1 MHALII
7 EDERLS
13 ADRLKVLINKI
24 DPDIQIL
31 DVLDSVSSARN
42 WFRDN
47 SPPDILFLDIQ
58 LNDGLGF
65 DVLTEMKIEVPV
77 IFTTAYDNYAIKAFK
92 FNSIDY
98 LLKPIDESDL
108 QHSIEKLRAQ
118 DRPAETA
125 NTNSVGQDFGQLKK
139 ILTGDFKKRF
149 LVKLGDQY
157 RSVNI
162 AEVGYF
168 HYHDGMTYLV
178 ANDGKKYPV
187 DYTMDHIESLLHPLE
202 FFRINRKL
210 ILSLSSIKEIHS
222 YFNSRLLLKLSP
234 DLSDEIIVSR
244 DRVGDFKRWMDL

>member
-24 DPDIQIL
+24 DPEIRIL
-31 DVLDSVSSARN
+31 DVLDSVSSARS

-65 DVLTEMKIEVPV
+65 DVLSELKFEIPV

-98 LLKPIDESDL
+98 LLKPIDETDL
-108 QHSIEKLRAQ
+108 QHSIEKLRSQ
-118 DRPAETA
+118 DRQSEPATI
-125 NTNSVGQDFGQLKK
+125 SGVGQDFGQLKK

-157 RSVNI
+157 RSVNVETI
-162 AEVGYF
+162 SYF
-168 HYHDGMTYLV
+168 HYQGGMTYLI
-178 ANDGKKYPV
+178 ANDGKKYPL

-202 FFRINRKL
+202 FFRVNRKL
-210 ILSLSSIKEIHS
+210 VLSLSSIKEIHS
-222 YFNSRLLLKLSP
+222 YFNSRLLLKLAP
-234 DLSDEIIVSR
+234 ELSEEVIVSR
-244 DRVGDFKRWMDL
+244 DRVADFKRWMDL

>member
-13 ADRLKVLINKI
+13 ADRLKVLVNKV

-31 DVLDSVSSARN
+31 DVLDSVSSARS

-108 QHSIEKLRAQ
+108 KHSIEKLKAQ
-118 DRPAETA
+118 DRPVEVASTGA
-125 NTNSVGQDFGQLKK
+125 IGQDFGQLKK

-149 LVKLGDQY
+149 LVKLGDQF

-162 AEVGYF
+162 EDVSYF

-178 ANDGKKYPV
+178 AKEGKKYPL

-210 ILSLSSIKEIHS
+210 ILSLASIKEIHS
-222 YFNSRLLLKLSP
+222 YFNSRLLLRLVP
-234 DLSDEIIVSR
+234 ELSDEVIVSR

>member
-24 DPDIQIL
+24 DPEIRIL
-31 DVLDSVSSARN
+31 DVLDSVSSARS

-108 QHSIEKLRAQ
+108 QHSIEKLKAQ
-118 DRPAETA
+118 DRPVETP
-125 NTNSVGQDFGQLKK
+125 SPGGVGQDFGQLKK

-157 RSVNI
+157 RSVNV
-162 AEVGYF
+162 ENVSYF
-168 HYHDGMTYLV
+168 HYHEGMTYLV
-178 ANDGKKYPV
+178 ADDGKKYPL

-222 YFNSRLLLKLSP
+222 YFNSRLLLRLSP
-234 DLSDEIIVSR
+234 ELPDEVIVSR
-244 DRVGDFKRWMDL
+244 DRVADFKRWMDL

>member
-1 MHALII
+1 MQALII

-13 ADRLKVLINKI
+13 ADRLKVMIQKL

-31 DVLDSVSSARN
+31 DVLDSVNSARN
-42 WFRDN
+42 WFRDH

-98 LLKPIDESDL
+98 LLKPIDEADL

-118 DRPAETA
+118 DRQPEAVPT
-125 NTNSVGQDFGQLKK
+125 SGVGQDFGQLKK

-157 RSVNI
+157 RSINVE
-162 AEVGYF
+162 EVSYF
-168 HYHDGMTYLV
+168 HYQEGMTYV
-178 ANDGKKYPV
+178 VVNDGRKYPL

-222 YFNSRLLLKLSP
+222 YFNSRLLLRLSP
-234 DLSDEIIVSR
+234 ELEDEVIVSR

>member
-24 DPDIQIL
+24 DPEIVIL

-65 DVLTEMKIEVPV
+65 DVLTELKIEIPV

-118 DRPAETA
+118 PRPAEPLSA
-125 NTNSVGQDFGQLKK
+125 GVGQDFGQLKK

-162 AEVGYF
+162 ENAGYF
-168 HYHDGMTYLV
+168 YYQDGMTYLI
-178 ANDGKKYPV
+178 ANDGKKYPL
-187 DYTMDHIESLLHPLE
+187 DYTMDHVESLLHPLE
-202 FFRINRKL
+202 FFRVNRKL
-210 ILSLSSIKEIHS
+210 ILSIPCIKEIHS
-222 YFNSRLLLKLSP
+222 YFNSRLLLRLSP
-234 DLSDEIIVSR
+234 ELADEVIVSR
-244 DRVGDFKRWMDL
+244 DRVADFKRWMDL

>member
-24 DPDIQIL
+24 DPEIRIL
-31 DVLDSVSSARN
+31 DVLHSVSSTRN

-65 DVLTEMKIEVPV
+65 DVLTEMKIEIPV

-98 LLKPIDESDL
+98 LLKPIDETDL
-108 QHSIEKLRAQ
+108 KHSLEKLKAQ
-118 DRPAETA
+118 NRPVESAGKE
-125 NTNSVGQDFGQLKK
+125 NIGQDFGQLKK

-149 LVKLGDQY
+149 LVKLGDQF

-162 AEVGYF
+162 ENVSYF
-168 HYHDGMTYLV
+168 HYHHGMTYLI
-178 ANDGKKYPV
+178 ADDGKKYPL
-187 DYTMDHIESLLHPLE
+187 DYTMDQVESLLHPLE

-210 ILSLSSIKEIHS
+210 ILGLSSIKEIHS
-222 YFNSRLLLKLSP
+222 YFNSRLLLRLSP
-234 DLSDEIIVSR
+234 ELSDEVIVSR